1 MARIILNVLAIVA
14 ALAAALHQ
22 FYLKDLFLFLGYNR
36 LVVPIGNERCQKIS
50 TLRACEK
57 IVLHQPSSQL
67 FLACSEPEYRTLW
80 LPSDLRLNAT
90 GASQDYVAIYDMKT
104 FEIRKLEF
112 SGVDGD
118 FGFSS
123 HGMDIVP
130 SALDPSELFV
140 YLINHRPPKGVDARL
155 SGADSVVEIFK
166 HRLGNNKLTHVSTVE
181 SPLMIAPNDLT
192 GSDDG
197 NDFYFTNDHGHK
209 LGIWRKIGV
218 LFKHKA
224 TSVVYCD
231 IKEGCKYAIQNM
243 FTNNGIV
250 RSSNGTFYV
259 AHTLSGG
266 LSVLEEQPDNTLVIT
281 DYVQTAYPLDNLSI
295 DSEGHV
301 WAAGLPN
308 LLDLMKNF
316 FDNPTIP
323 IPSLA
328 LRFSINMGPD
338 AFYGEKY
345 KVSKIF
351 EDGGGVA
358 SGITTVV
365 YDTQLK
371 KLFLHGLSTS
381 HLTICDLQ

>member
-1 MARIILNVLAIVA
+1 MSISLLVLEPDITTS
-14 ALAAALHQ
+14 
-22 FYLKDLFLFLGYNR
+22 
-36 LVVPIGNERCQKIS
+36 S
-50 TLRACEK
+50 TEIA
-57 IVLHQPSSQL
+57 LHQPSSQL

-80 LPSDLRLNAT
+80 LPSDLRLNVT

-209 LGIWRKIGV
+209 LGIVGCLVEYLYFSCHDLNSGGK
-218 LFKHKA
+218 L
-224 TSVVYCD
+224 VY
-231 IKEGCKYAIQNM
+231 
-243 FTNNGIV
+243 
-250 RSSNGTFYV
+250 SSNTKLLPSSIVTSKKGASMLFRTCSPTMELFDLPMAHFMSLIRCLVDFQSLKSSQIIPWSLPITFK
-259 AHTLSGG
+259 
-266 LSVLEEQPDNTLVIT
+266 LV
-281 DYVQTAYPLDNLSI
+281 
-295 DSEGHV
+295 
-301 WAAGLPN
+301 
-308 LLDLMKNF
+308 
-316 FDNPTIP
+316 
-323 IPSLA
+323 
-328 LRFSINMGPD
+328 
-338 AFYGEKY
+338 
-345 KVSKIF
+345 
-351 EDGGGVA
+351 
-358 SGITTVV
+358 
-365 YDTQLK
+365 
-371 KLFLHGLSTS
+371 
-381 HLTICDLQ
+381 C